1 MSGWVA
7 GAIVVGAVVGA
18 VSEQQASKKQQQGI
32 SEATAAQER
41 TAQQQIAELRR
52 EYDLLREDLSTYRN
66 IGTEAGQQLQ
76 DLLSGKVSETPLTQA
91 LARQG
96 TLAVNRAASAQGFL
110 NTGQQKQALQRV
122 GQEAALQGSINP
134 LLQLTGIGQASA
146 AQTGAA
152 GINTGQSISGVLGQQ
167 GLAQGNAALLS
178 GQARASAYQ
187 GYGNI
192 ANNALNQYLQY
203 RGYQSG
209 NAPASSYYGGGQT
222 SGYGSNVQGDAYAP
236 AYGG

>member
-18 VSEQQASKKQQQGI
+18 VSSKQSSDKQIEAANNAS
-32 SEATAAQER
+32 AAQER
-41 TAQQQIAELRR
+41 TAQQQLTELQRQ
-52 EYDLLREDLSTYRN
+52 YDLLREDLSSYRQL
-66 IGTEAGQQLQ
+66 GTTASQQLQ
-76 DLLSGKVSETPLTQA
+76 DLLTGKAETTPLTEA
-91 LARQG
+91 LTRQG
-96 TLAVNRAASAQGFL
+96 SLAVNRQASAQGFL

-152 GINTGQSISGVLGQQ
+152 GINTGQSAVGVLGQQ
-167 GLAQGNAALLS
+167 GLAQQNAALLG

-187 GYGNI
+187 NYGNI
-192 ANNALNQYLQY
+192 ANNALNQYLMY
-203 RGYQSG
+203 RGYNQG
-209 NAPASSYYGGGQT
+209 NQGSYYGSGQT